1 MQAYTKYYLG
11 IDSEGESSVSSLVSD
26 GHSVSHQVSYLLPT
40 CIECVGGCQLNGL
53 LRSSIQHPLHVS
65 SCCRPNSLV
74 R

>member
-40 CIECVGGCQLNGL
+40 CIELCGRLPIEW
-53 LRSSIQHPLHVS
+53 SIALEYPTPPTCFLM
-65 SCCRPNSLV
+65 L
-74 R
+74 